1 MKKITLNEMDEYI
14 GRCQHYVDGSTVE
27 YLAQLDAAGELVPY
41 GGKHKYSVET
51 TLASLGLSADASPDD
66 ISYTEDLSN
75 PGYTAALTELAT
87 QINIAHA
94 ADIHGD
100 QAQISIDNG
109 TTHCTVEEA
118 LAAHTIDELTRLM
131 IDDIREYVQEELP
144 DDCTDAQFLMRY
156 LELSPVDLII
166 E

>member
-1 MKKITLNEMDEYI
+1 MKKITLKALDEYI
-14 GRCQHYVDGSTVE
+14 SHCPHYVDGDAVT

-51 TLASLGLSADASPDD
+51 TLAALGLSADASPDD

-87 QINIAHA
+87 HINIAHA

-100 QAQISIDNG
+100 QAQISIDNSA
-109 TTHCTVEEA
+109 TACTVDEA
-118 LAAHTIDELTRLM
+118 LAAHTIDEWADYM
-131 IDDIREYVQEELP
+131 IDDIRECVHDELAP
-144 DDCTDAQFLMRY
+144 CTDAQFLMRY
-156 LELSPVDLII
+156 LELAPVDLII
-166 E
+166 G